1 MIMKKKK
8 WKIILIISSIILI
21 ICILMA
27 ISDAISCYTRDIQY
41 PYPALG
47 IDVSHWYEQ
56 FFIDIVLALYIIGIP
71 LIIDIVLLII
81 AIIKLKRKD
90 KKYERNQSK

>member
-21 ICILMA
+21 ICILVA
-27 ISDAISCYTRDIQY
+27 IFDAISCYTRDIQY

-47 IDVSHWYEQ
+47 IDVFHWYEQ
-56 FFIDIVLALYIIGIP
+56 FRINMVFFLYIMGIP
-71 LIIDIVLLII
+71 LIIDISLLIL
-81 AIIKLKRKD
+81 AIIKLK
-90 KKYERNQSK
+90 KKG

>member
-1 MIMKKKK
+1 MKKKK

-47 IDVSHWYEQ
+47 IAVSHWYEQ
-56 FFIDIVLALYIIGIP
+56 FIIDIVLALYIIGIP